1 MSEAD
6 DIMLDEVKRSMK
18 KEYIRRVKKTL
29 SSKLNAGNVIKAINS
44 WAVSLLWYSGGIV
57 NWTKSELA
65 ELDHKT
71 RKLFTIHG
79 TLHPRSNVSRLY
91 LPRREGGR
99 GLISLEDARNTEER
113 NIYVYISQSQEHLLK
128 ATWKRKN
135 VDEIETP
142 KEYKERM
149 KRKRTEDW
157 SGKQLHG
164 QFERETV
171 ELSGVSWNWIRTGEL
186 KKETEGLFFAVQDQA
201 LRTNAV
207 KARIENQ
214 NVSSKCRTCGSQDE
228 TVQHIL
234 CSCPKLAQT
243 EYKEV

>member
-1 MSEAD
+1 
-6 DIMLDEVKRSMK
+6 MLVN
-18 KEYIRRVKKTL
+18 Y
-29 SSKLNAGNVIKAINS
+29 VIKAINS

-65 ELDHKT
+65 ELDRKT

-79 TLHPRSNVSRLY
+79 ALHPRSNVSRLY

-99 GLISLEDARNTEER
+99 GLISVEDARNTEER

-149 KRKRTEDW
+149 KT
-157 SGKQLHG
+157 GK
-164 QFERETV
+164 
-171 ELSGVSWNWIRTGEL
+171 ELRTGLESSCM
-186 KKETEGLFFAVQDQA
+186 GS
-201 LRTNAV
+201 LRGRLRSYLV
-207 KARIENQ
+207 FPGI
-214 NVSSKCRTCGSQDE
+214 G
-228 TVQHIL
+228 
-234 CSCPKLAQT
+234 
-243 EYKEV
+243 